1 MNLGRIKRVASAA
14 TAATM
19 IAALMVP
26 QGAFASTNLKLSGST
41 TVQPLAQKFAAAFKK
56 LNPSWN
62 ITVAGGGSSVG
73 FNDVLADRVDIGMSS
88 RDPKQSELDKGA
100 VMHVV
105 ARDSLVV
112 ITHPSNPVRKLTEAQ
127 VRDMYHGKITNWKQ
141 VGGPNA
147 AIVLCGRTGASGTYE
162 YFKEAFLGNK
172 RQSSRTKGYASNGMV
187 RSAVARNKYAIG
199 YVGMAFVNRTV
210 RGVTI
215 DNVAPTRANALSG
228 KYKYVRPLYFI
239 TKGPAKGNAK
249 TFIDW
254 CRGPAGQKIAAQ
266 EFLPR

>member
-1 MNLGRIKRVASAA
+1 MFRTRIKRFAVAA

-19 IAALMVP
+19 IAALMAP
-26 QGAFASTNLKLSGST
+26 QGAFAATSLKLSGST
-41 TVQPLAQKFAAAFKK
+41 TVQPLAQKFATAYKK
-56 LNPSWN
+56 ANPSWS

-73 FNDVLADRVDIGMSS
+73 FNDVLAGRVDVGMSS
-88 RDPKQSELDKGA
+88 RDPKSSELDKGA

-112 ITHPSNPVRKLTEAQ
+112 VVNPKNTVKKLTAQ
-127 VRDMYHGKITNWKQ
+127 QVKDIYHGKITNWKQ

-162 YFKEAFLGNK
+162 YFKEAFLGNV

-210 RGVTI
+210 KGLPI
-215 DNVAPTRANALSG
+215 DNVSPTRSNALSG

-239 TKGPAKGNAK
+239 TKGAATGNAK
-249 TFIDW
+249 KFIDW
-254 CRGPAGQKIAAQ
+254 CRSSAGQKIAGQ